1 LIRLLFL
8 RIWLI
13 LLLVAVAQGV
23 TWYMTRDNVETYEHR
38 AVFVIRPSVAIPDDQ
53 IPDALRGISA
63 QDGELPHTV
72 SRALESKEFL
82 GRAFQEGVGTSIDPS
97 YTLDSSTRPG
107 SHVIEVAI
115 RGPNPA
121 LLSRLARAFSSEA
134 REWVARIYRAY
145 ALDLLEIE
153 ASDGPVSPSRKQLI
167 ALASVLGA
175 LLGFGLVLLERQSR
189 ERKARAEPHV
199 RWQPEPADDLATRVS
214 QLERVVGPYE
224 ASPASPR
231 RRRGAS
237 VEGEPRV
244 SPTTRER

>member
-1 LIRLLFL
+1 MIRLLFL

-23 TWYMTRDNVETYEHR
+23 TWYMTRDNVETYQQT

-63 QDGELPHTV
+63 QDGELPLTV
-72 SRALESKEFL
+72 SRALESQEFL
-82 GRAFQEGVGTSIDPS
+82 SRAFKEGLGTSVDSS

-107 SHVIEVAI
+107 THVIEVAI
-115 RGPNPA
+115 RGPDPA
-121 LLSRLARAFSSEA
+121 ALRALARAFSSEA

-145 ALDLLEIE
+145 ALDVLEIE
-153 ASDGPVSPSRKQLI
+153 ASDGPVSPSTRQLI

-189 ERKARAEPHV
+189 QRKSRAEPH
-199 RWQPEPADDLATRVS
+199 RRPQPEAADELATRVS
-214 QLERVVGPYE
+214 QLENVVRPHE
-224 ASPASPR
+224 ASPASPKW
-231 RRRGAS
+231 RRGAS
-237 VEGEPRV
+237 VEREPRV
-244 SPTTRER
+244 GPTTRER